1 MNRASW
7 VMLGLL
13 ALAVSAYLVYQR
25 FQPEPVEINVAPA
38 PAEPAPA
45 VTAQTPPPREIVES
59 MPPPVTAEPAEPL
72 PALDDSD
79 PEVLDGAVA
88 IFGPDYVQQFLV
100 PADIVRKLVV
110 TTDNAP
116 RDKVALRLRAIPPL
130 PGRFIA
136 EGDGEV
142 TVLSEENFERYTPWV
157 NAFAN
162 ADAAQLADLYVRYYP
177 LLQQAYQELGYPD
190 QQFHHRVLQMID
202 DLLAAPEI
210 DEPIYLVRPHV
221 LYQFVDPQLEGRSAG
236 QKALIRMGQKNADL
250 VKNKLREIRSLII
263 APPEDQ

>member
-25 FQPEPVEINVAPA
+25 FQPEPVEISVSPA
-38 PAEPAPA
+38 PTEPAPA
-45 VTAQTPPPREIVES
+45 VAAETPVQPEIAES
-59 MPPPVTAEPAEPL
+59 MPPPVPPQPAEPL

-79 PEVLDGAVA
+79 PEVRDGVVT
-88 IFGPDYVQQFLV
+88 IFGEDYVQQFLA

-116 RDKVALRLRAIPPL
+116 RDKVALRLRAVPPL

-142 TVLSEENFERYTPWV
+142 TMLSEENFKRYTPWV
-157 NAFAN
+157 NVFAN
-162 ADAAQLADLYVRYYP
+162 ADPAQLADLYVRYYP
-177 LLQQAYQELGYPD
+177 LLQQAYEDLGYPD

-202 DLLAAPEI
+202 DLLAAPMI
-210 DEPIYLVRPHV
+210 DESVYLVRPHV
-221 LYQFVDPQLEGRSAG
+221 LYQFVDPELEARSAG
-236 QKALIRMGQKNADL
+236 QKALIRMGPDNANQ
-250 VKNKLREIRSLII
+250 VKEKLREIRSLII
-263 APPEDQ
+263 ARPAD